1 MRHLKPDPVGETYKI
16 WNRWSLP
23 MVNRIYNYFSFGHG
37 IILTKLKK
45 ISINLRTQADTVKY
59 NIMEKEE
66 LYQILRKFKNGH
78 YSFDDV
84 FEQLKILPFS
94 DLRHSKID
102 HHRTLRVG
110 FPEVVYGEGK
120 SVDHL
125 VSIIRELSG
134 KYKNFIITRIS
145 REKVDEILKTYPEL
159 VYHESARILTG
170 KPINKQR
177 KKEVAV
183 LCAGTS
189 DYFVAEETAVTLEIL
204 GKGVERIYDVG
215 VSGIHRIV
223 PHLKKLNQCKILIV
237 IAGMEGALPGVI
249 AGMTGK
255 PVIGVPTSVG
265 YGTNLK
271 GFAPLLTMLNSCAP
285 IVVVNIDNGFGAAFF
300 AWLVLRK

>member
-1 MRHLKPDPVGETYKI
+1 
-16 WNRWSLP
+16 
-23 MVNRIYNYFSFGHG
+23 
-37 IILTKLKK
+37 
-45 ISINLRTQADTVKY
+45 
-59 NIMEKEE
+59 MEKEK
-66 LYQILRKFKNGH
+66 LHQILQKFKNGT
-78 YSFDDV
+78 YSLDEV

-94 DLRHSKID
+94 DLGHSKID
-102 HHRTLRVG
+102 HHRTLRIG

-120 SVDHL
+120 SVEHL
-125 VSIIRELSG
+125 LSIIKELAG
-134 KYKNFIITRIS
+134 KYKNFIITRVS
-145 REKVDEILKTYPEL
+145 QEKAEEILKKFPGP
-159 VYHESARILTG
+159 VYHESAKILTA
-170 KPINKQR
+170 KPAKKQK

-189 DYFVAEETAVTLEIL
+189 DYSVAEEAAVTLEIL

-223 PHLKKLNQCKILIV
+223 PHLEKLNKCKILIV

-285 IVVVNIDNGFGAAFF
+285 IVAVNIDNGFGAAFF
-300 AWLVLRK
+300 AWLVLKK